1 MGITYNSQL
10 KLHQL
15 VFREEKQNYIV
26 EDTIT
31 NEFYEMPKV
40 CIEAIKLIQGNVP
53 LNEIENNLKKQY
65 ADEEIDILEFVHQLI
80 ELEIVCELDGEK
92 VAIIIENKKDTG
104 FQWVPERLGQILF
117 NDTTTKIYVGM
128 LIASIMMFIFDPS
141 LIPHYKDIFIFEL
154 MIGNVA
160 AIILI
165 TLILVLLHEFGHILA
180 IRGEGLNAKLE
191 LGHRLFF
198 AVLETDLTQAWKL
211 PPQKRNKLLYAGMY
225 IDIVVIF
232 TSLILLLVSTDWLFS
247 GILGIVVFNTLIRL
261 IYQLCVFMKTDFYY
275 IIENLTGCYNLMENG
290 QHYLSKR
297 IPFIKISHAT
307 VSFSGEEKVIR
318 RYACFYL
325 IGILLTLIITAYYYI
340 PQMFFAVNEIMLP
353 GFFEPITSIRFWD
366 SVVFLL
372 QILLISGLLL
382 YSWTKKYR
390 LSS

>member
-40 CIEAIKLIQGNVP
+40 CIEAIKLIQENVP
-53 LNEIENNLKKQY
+53 LNEIETNLKKQY
-65 ADEEIDILEFVHQLI
+65 EDEEIDIIDFVNQLV

-92 VAIIIENKKDTG
+92 VSINIVNKKDAD

-128 LIASIMMFIFDPS
+128 LIASIMMFIFNPG
-141 LIPHYKDIFIFEL
+141 LIPHYKDIFIYEL
-154 MIGNVA
+154 MIENVA

-165 TLILVLLHEFGHILA
+165 TLILVLLHEFGHIIA

-211 PPQKRNKLLYAGMY
+211 PPQKRNKLLYAGLY

-232 TSLILLLVSTDWLFS
+232 TSLILLLVSTDGLFS

-275 IIENLTGCYNLMENG
+275 IIENITGCYNLMENG

-297 IPFIKISHAT
+297 IPFIKTSHAT

-318 RYACFYL
+318 RYAYFYI
-325 IGILLTLIITAYYYI
+325 IGILLTLLITAYYYI
-340 PQMFFAVNEIMLP
+340 PQLIFAVNEIMLP
-353 GFFEPITSIRFWD
+353 GFLEPITSIRFWD

-372 QILLISGLLL
+372 QILLVSGLLI